1 MRRLSAARYDHLIT
15 AARLIEADGHGPK
28 VLRTPAGTVLKVF
41 RRKRL
46 VSSALWSPYALRFA
60 RNAAALRARGIVS
73 VDVRSVWHCP
83 ARARH
88 VVAYAFLG
96 GHSVRERAAS
106 GAMNAATWADL
117 GAFVAH
123 LHARG
128 VYFRSLHPGNVLV
141 LEHGDF
147 GLIDI
152 ADMTVHAKALPA
164 RLRRR
169 NFRPLL
175 GDPLLRAED
184 AFEALVSGYLR
195 ATRDALSTRAH
206 ARLGRA
212 VRAAWQR
219 RAHQS

>member
-1 MRRLSAARYDHLIT
+1 MTVARV
-15 AARLIEADGHGPK
+15 IEADSHGPK
-28 VLRTPAGTVLKVF
+28 VLRTPGDNVLKVF

-60 RNAAALRARGIVS
+60 RNAGALRARGIVS

-96 GHSVRERAAS
+96 GHSVRELAAG
-106 GAMNAATWADL
+106 GAMNTATWADL
-117 GAFVAH
+117 GGFVAR

-141 LEHGDF
+141 RDHGDF

-152 ADMTVHAKALPA
+152 ADMTVHAGALPA

-175 GDPLLRAED
+175 GDPLLRAQD
-184 AFEALVSGYLR
+184 AFEALVTAYLH
-195 ATRDALSTRAH
+195 ATRDALPARAH